1 MTRNPEATHFGYR
14 TVPLDQKTG
23 QVREL
28 FAGVSSRYDLMN
40 DLMSARL
47 HRVWKTALIDWMA
60 PRPGQEILDLAGGTG
75 DIAFRILDRQPAA
88 RVTVLDLTEEMM
100 SAGRR
105 REVEDRPEAAIS
117 WIVGDAGNLPFADGS
132 FNICTV
138 AFGVRN
144 FAEIPPALTEIFRV
158 LAIGGRLL
166 VLEFGQ
172 VRNAFLQELYD
183 QYSFSVIPKIGQVVA
198 GDRDSYR
205 YLVESIR
212 LFPDRR
218 RFAAMFEEAGFSN
231 VAIRDMAQGVVSIH
245 SGWKI

>member
-1 MTRNPEATHFGYR
+1 MTRSPDTTHFGYR

-23 QVREL
+23 HVREL

-47 HRVWKTALIDWMA
+47 HRIWKSALIDWMA

-75 DIAFRILDRQPAA
+75 DIALRILDRQPAA
-88 RVTVLDLTEEMM
+88 KVTVLDLTEEMM

-105 REVEDRPEAAIS
+105 RESEQIPEPSIS
-117 WIVGDAGNLPFADGS
+117 WIVGDAGNLPFASGTFD
-132 FNICTV
+132 ICTV

-144 FAEIPPALTEIFRV
+144 FAEIPAALTEIFRV

-172 VRNAFLQELYD
+172 VRNSVVRNLYD
-183 QYSFSVIPKIGQVVA
+183 RYSFAVIPKIGHVVA
-198 GDRDSYR
+198 GDRDSYQ

-212 LFPDRR
+212 LFPDRH
-218 RFAAMFEEAGFSN
+218 RFAAMLEEAGFAN
-231 VAIRDMAQGVVSIH
+231 VAIRDMTQGVASIH